1 MVFFEGISKNSIL
14 IIFLFFIKKVNQI
27 YNMLVN

>member
-1 MVFFEGISKNSIL
+1 MVFFEGINTNSIL
-14 IIFLFFIKKVNQI
+14 IIFIKKVNQI

>member
-1 MVFFEGISKNSIL
+1 MFFFEGISKNSIL
-14 IIFLFFIKKVNQI
+14 IIFLIFIKKVNQI